1 MNEELPY
8 LLALT
13 LFALSTAGTPGP
25 NNLMLTASGA
35 NYGFVKS
42 IPHMAGILAGFA
54 ALLLAVAAG
63 LGSIFELWPLTH
75 TVLKTVGSA
84 YLFYL
89 AWKIASSD
97 GFSASQ
103 NKNSKPLTFWQA
115 ACFQFV
121 NPKAWIMCI
130 TAVSTFAKEGEQYGL
145 SALLIAGIY
154 TLIMINTLPIW
165 TLFGKII
172 AQKLKTNKARIY
184 FNYCMGGLTAA
195 SVMLILF

>member
-35 NYGFVKS
+35 NYGFLKT

-54 ALLLAVAAG
+54 ALLIAVATG

-75 TVLKTVGSA
+75 TILKIVGTA

-89 AWKIASSD
+89 AWKIASSN
-97 GFSASQ
+97 GFSAQGS
-103 NKNSKPLTFWQA
+103 KDSKPLTLWQA

-121 NPKAWIMCI
+121 NPKAWVMCI
-130 TAVSTFAKEGEQYGL
+130 TAVSTFAKEGEQYAL
-145 SALLIAGIY
+145 SALLIIGAY
-154 TLIMINTLPIW
+154 TLIMLNTLPIW
-165 TLFGKII
+165 TLFGKLIG
-172 AQKLKTNKARIY
+172 QKLKTNNARTY
-184 FNYCMGGLTAA
+184 FNYSMGGLTAA
-195 SVMLILF
+195 SVMLILL